1 MDKDISDFYTIG
13 LECKTDK
20 ITTHGYHRYYP
31 HVLGQF
37 RDKHGA
43 MLEIGIQ
50 GQESVR
56 LWSQYF
62 QYLKIY
68 GIDIGVEG
76 QGERYKIFK
85 CDQSK
90 LDQLETV
97 VNNISEKLCFI
108 NDDGSHIPEHQ
119 ILTFNLFFEK
129 LLQPGGVYIIE
140 DIEVSYWNKDY
151 IYDYPTLYGYKHP
164 KSCVELFKLL
174 VDDINSKYVNEA
186 CRKYQS
192 DLLPMFSST
201 VRSMIQSITF
211 SQNCIIIIKK
221 TAEDYTYSSGDYY
234 WQQRIQ

>member
-1 MDKDISDFYTIG
+1 MNKDTADFYTIG
-13 LECKTDK
+13 LECNTDK

-37 RDKHGA
+37 RDKQGA

-56 LWSQYF
+56 LWSRYF

-68 GIDIGVEG
+68 GIDIDVEA

-90 LDQLETV
+90 IDQLESI
-97 VNNISEKLCFI
+97 VNTIPEKLCFI
-108 NDDGSHIPEHQ
+108 NDDGSHVPEHQ
-119 ILTFNLFFEK
+119 ILTFNLFFER

-151 IYDYPTLYGYKHP
+151 IYKYPTLYGYKHP
-164 KSCVELFKLL
+164 KSCIEVFKHL
-174 VDDINSKYVNEA
+174 VDDINSKYVNGA

-192 DLLPMFSST
+192 DLIPMFSPT
-201 VRSMIQSITF
+201 VRNMIQSITF

-221 TAEDYTYSSGDYY
+221 TEEDYHYSEGDYH
-234 WQQRIQ
+234 WKQRIQ

>member
-13 LECKTDK
+13 IECNTDK
-20 ITTHGYHRYYP
+20 ITSHGYHRFYP
-31 HVLGQF
+31 HAISQF
-37 RDKHGA
+37 RDKQGA

-56 LWSQYF
+56 LWSRYF
-62 QYLKIY
+62 KYLKIY
-68 GIDIGVEG
+68 GIDIDVEG
-76 QGERYKIFK
+76 QGERHKIFK

-129 LLQPGGVYIIE
+129 LLEPGGVYIIE

-174 VDDINSKYVNEA
+174 VDDINSKYINQA
-186 CRKYQS
+186 CRAYQTN
-192 DLLPMFSST
+192 LLPMFSST
-201 VRSMIQSITF
+201 VRNMIQSITF